1 MGITSEVFEKLGYI
15 PEEKER
21 LKTSTKC
28 VEISFLGNFNT
39 LVGILFGPDDLRND
53 IMEMI

>member
-1 MGITSEVFEKLGYI
+1 MGITSEVFKRLGYI

-21 LKTSTKC
+21 LKTSTEC